1 MKKFNHSLLAGIVLL
16 TAGGANA
23 AAFQLAEVSTS
34 GLGRAYAGEA
44 AIADNA
50 SVVATNPAL
59 MTLFKRPEISIG
71 AIHIDPKID
80 VNGEIGAVSSYQK
93 NIAPNENIPSIYAVY
108 PINDRFSVGGGINV
122 NYGLSTGYN
131 EQYAFGFVGGKTEL
145 SAINF
150 NASGAYKINDY
161 ISFGLG
167 LNAVY
172 AKAKIERHVGVLPDL
187 LVSRIATREAQRLA
201 KLAGLSEPTQAM
213 IDAVNQRIR
222 QGLNTAAPNLKATD
236 RLTYLKG
243 DDWGYGWNAGL
254 AFNIN
259 ENNRLGVAY
268 RSQVKIKFKG
278 DFSNDL
284 PTTLLANQTIAMAL
298 GQANIVPT
306 GGRSIDGTVE
316 LTLPGFLEVSGY
328 HKMTDKFAMHYSY
341 KYTQWSKVKELR
353 AIGEGRTL
361 FQKDENFRDSSRIA
375 LGATYDINDQWT
387 VRTGIAYDESA
398 ADSVHSISIPDTDRT
413 WYSVGATYRPS
424 ENWSIDAGYSY
435 LKGSKKTFT
444 ESGVTFNTKATANLY
459 GLNVNYRF

>member
-1 MKKFNHSLLAGIVLL
+1 MKKFNQSLLTTAMLL
-16 TAGGANA
+16 AAGGVNA

-59 MTLFKRPEISIG
+59 MTLFKRPEISVG

-80 VNGEIGAVSSYQK
+80 VHGEIGTISSNQK

-131 EQYAFGFVGGKTEL
+131 DQYAFGFVGGKTEL
-145 SAINF
+145 SAINL

-172 AKAKIERHVGVLPDL
+172 AKAKVERHVGVLPDL
-187 LVSRIATREAQRLA
+187 LVSRIATQEAYRLA
-201 KLAGLSEPTQAM
+201 KLAGLSAPTQAM
-213 IDAVNQRIR
+213 LDAVNQQIK
-222 QGLNTAAPNLKATD
+222 QGLNTIAPNLKATD
-236 RLTYLKG
+236 RLTHLKG

-278 DFSNDL
+278 NFSNDL
-284 PTTLLANQTIAMAL
+284 PTTLLASPTIAMAL
-298 GQANIVPT
+298 RNADIVPT
-306 GGRSIDGTVE
+306 GGRSIDGTLE

-353 AIGEGRTL
+353 AIGEGGTL
-361 FQKDENFRDSSRIA
+361 FQKDEKFRDSSRIA

-387 VRTGIAYDESA
+387 IRTGIAYDESA
-398 ADSVHSISIPDTDRT
+398 ADSIHSISIPDTDRT